1 MCSGNPDAAVSYHER
16 VRLFQEVQ
24 GWAAYNTDLLSQG
37 GGIYSRASKSIPL
50 SPEVK
55 KMLGVLE
62 DELPPEAVIRLI
74 LRMNVDLLWNGGIG
88 TYVRS
93 SDESD
98 LDAGDPSNDL
108 LRITA
113 TDLRAR
119 IIGEGGNLGFT
130 QNARIEFALHNG
142 SINTDAIDNSGGVDM
157 SDHEVNLKI
166 LLNPMVQKGKL
177 SLEDRNSLL
186 EEMTEEVA
194 QMVLHNNDTHGRQ
207 LSLDLLRSK
216 KDPMKF
222 SSIIQWVCSKGNVSR
237 NALRLPTDEE
247 LLRRHTL
254 NEGLTRPELAVLAAH
269 VKMHVFKSI
278 KELDTSII
286 PEFSENVASYF
297 PRKIQNRYPEDL
309 QKHMLHTSIG
319 STVLLND
326 IVGWAGAWLFPGL
339 NEITGASA
347 TEIIRAWMVAMS
359 TIEEKSLV
367 KDVLKNC
374 PTPDSSYY
382 AWTSITA
389 PVYSLLTSWLFSGK
403 LPNPEEQIKI
413 REVLELLPSIGGKD
427 CKHRQKQLIGDL
439 KTHNIPTQLAKR
451 IASLSEICSA
461 HEIVQGMEEGQS
473 IADAITSYYALGEAS
488 SFLPIIRLLE
498 NRRSSGGWDPAA
510 KAILQSRFLHLQ
522 SQLVECIDLS
532 PELPIGVDRLV
543 HRLKTGRLERFSNE
557 LDSII
562 GESGDLS
569 SLIVANARAMS
580 RFKREFVGPNKYVG
594 TQSRYIE
601 PQSK

>member
-1 MCSGNPDAAVSYHER
+1 
-16 VRLFQEVQ
+16 
-24 GWAAYNTDLLSQG
+24 
-37 GGIYSRASKSIPL
+37 
-50 SPEVK
+50 
-55 KMLGVLE
+55 
-62 DELPPEAVIRLI
+62 
-74 LRMNVDLLWNGGIG
+74 
-88 TYVRS
+88 
-93 SDESD
+93 
-98 LDAGDPSNDL
+98 
-108 LRITA
+108 
-113 TDLRAR
+113 
-119 IIGEGGNLGFT
+119 
-130 QNARIEFALHNG
+130 LHNG

-166 LLNPMVQKGKL
+166 LLNPMVQKGTL
-177 SLEDRNSLL
+177 SLEDRNSML

-269 VKMHVFKSI
+269 VKMHVFKSV
-278 KELDTSII
+278 KELDISII
-286 PEFSENVASYF
+286 PGFSEHVASYF

-359 TIEEKSLV
+359 TIEEKSLL

-403 LPNPEEQIKI
+403 LPNAEQQIKI

-439 KTHNIPTQLAKR
+439 KTHDIPTQLAKR
-451 IASLSEICSA
+451 IASLSEICAA
-461 HEIVQGMEEGQS
+461 HEIVQRMEEGQS

-532 PELPIGVDRLV
+532 PELPIGVDRLI
-543 HRLKTGRLERFSNE
+543 HRLKTGRLERLSNE

-580 RFKREFVGPNKYVG
+580 RFKREFLGPNKYVG